1 MDRSVEQELESTTMK
16 DGSQASAHAP
26 MSRTPLES
34 ARVSSPF
41 WSSVGES
48 EARLTIHARRW
59 RIRFEG
65 SQTVR
70 HDGLGTRVT
79 DAGGGHVGFGRTVGP
94 SRRRRE
100 RPKGDKSQRGVG
112 PQKKRIR
119 YSKEYLWSDL
129 GEGSGAIGSGSA

>member
-1 MDRSVEQELESTTMK
+1 MK
-16 DGSQASAHAP
+16 DGSQASAHAR
-26 MSRTPLES
+26 MSRTPLRA
-34 ARVSSPF
+34 ARVSLPF

-79 DAGGGHVGFGRTVGP
+79 DAGGGHVGFGRTVG
-94 SRRRRE
+94 RRDVVRE
-100 RPKGDKSQRGVG
+100 RQKGDASQRGVG
-112 PQKKRIR
+112 HKK
-119 YSKEYLWSDL
+119 KK
-129 GEGSGAIGSGSA
+129 

>member
-1 MDRSVEQELESTTMK
+1 M
-16 DGSQASAHAP
+16 
-26 MSRTPLES
+26 
-34 ARVSSPF
+34 SSPF
-41 WSSVGES
+41 WSSVGKS

-100 RPKGDKSQRGVG
+100 RPKGDKSRKGV
-112 PQKKRIR
+112 PEKKRNKIQQ
-119 YSKEYLWSDL
+119 K
-129 GEGSGAIGSGSA
+129 

>member
-1 MDRSVEQELESTTMK
+1 MDRFVRQELESNTMK
-16 DGSQASAHAP
+16 DGSQASNQAQ
-26 MSRTPLES
+26 MSRTLGRA

-41 WSSVGES
+41 WSSVGKS

-79 DAGGGHVGFGRTVGP
+79 DAGGGHVGFGWTVGP

-100 RPKGDKSQRGVG
+100 RLKGDKSQRGVRS
-112 PQKKRIR
+112 QKK
-119 YSKEYLWSDL
+119 E
-129 GEGSGAIGSGSA
+129 

>member
-1 MDRSVEQELESTTMK
+1 MDRFVRQELESTTMK
-16 DGSQASAHAP
+16 DGSQASAHAQ
-26 MSRTPLES
+26 MSRTLLES
-34 ARVSSPF
+34 AQVSSPF
-41 WSSVGES
+41 WSSVGKS

-100 RPKGDKSQRGVG
+100 RPKGDASQRGVG
-112 PQKKRIR
+112 HKKKRLDR
-119 YSKEYLWSDL
+119 KKREKNRRQYCVQNNK
-129 GEGSGAIGSGSA
+129 